1 MLVARRHCAPYAAS
15 LYLLSTRSSVR
26 TEPRPSHVTD
36 TPEPPE
42 NMDEM
47 GPTPPGPGGPSID
60 IAAEMKTSFIDYA
73 MSVIISRA
81 IPDLRDGL
89 KPVHRRILFAMHE
102 TGNTHDKPYRKSARP
117 VGDVMGQYHPHGDSA
132 IYDALVR
139 MAQSFSMSLPLLDGQ
154 GNFGSMD
161 GDNPAAMRY
170 TEVRMAP
177 PAQYMLADIDKDTV
191 DFQDNYDGKQQEPSV
206 LPARFPNMLV
216 NGAAGIAVGMATNI
230 PPHNLGEVID
240 GTILLIDN
248 PEATIDELHERIK
261 GPDFPTGG
269 TVYGLNAVRE
279 FYQTGR
285 GKIKVRGKAEIEEDD
300 NGKARIII
308 TEIPYALNKTLLI
321 QKMVHLVR
329 DKKLEGISDIR
340 DESGKEGIRLVI
352 ELKRNAVPNVLLN
365 NIYKHT
371 QMESTFGG
379 IMLAIDK
386 GKPRVMNLKE
396 SLQCFIDHRFEVITR
411 RTQFDLDKAKARA
424 HILEGY
430 LLAMDNMDEVV
441 RIIRDS
447 KNREE
452 AQERLIEKFA
462 FSEIQAKAI
471 LDMRLYQLTGLERD
485 KIEAEYAELMKLI
498 EYLEDLL
505 AHPEKIYGVIKDD
518 LEQIRAKYGDI
529 RRTELS
535 IDEGEIDIED
545 LIADEPCVITL
556 SNTGY
561 IKRVPTDTYRQQ
573 RRGGK
578 GVVGM
583 GTKDEDFVEHI
594 FSASTHDYLLCFTE
608 AGRMYWLKAYYVP
621 EGTRQSRGRS
631 LANVLQ
637 MAQDERL
644 AAILCVR
651 ELDDD
656 SHNLIMATRKGVV
669 KKTILS
675 AYKNV
680 RVAGINAINIDED
693 DQLIGVKLTNGDD
706 QIILSMRNGKAI
718 RFNEKD
724 ARAMGRV
731 ARGVR
736 GVRLEGDDEVV
747 TVEIVD
753 NEATMMA
760 ITENGYGKRTSFDE
774 YRTQTRGGK
783 GIISIQTTE
792 RNGKVVSAHAVT
804 DDHRLMLISEAGQMI
819 CIGASDLRVIG
830 RNTQGVR
837 LFNLK
842 EGDKLVSAAVLAPEE
857 ELPVVPEGT
866 EGETPVAEAD
876 APSDHT
882 AEAESED
889 KVDE

>member
-1 MLVARRHCAPYAAS
+1 M
-15 LYLLSTRSSVR
+15 
-26 TEPRPSHVTD
+26 
-36 TPEPPE
+36 E
-42 NMDEM
+42 NTNERIDLINIEDEM
-47 GPTPPGPGGPSID
+47 QR
-60 IAAEMKTSFIDYA
+60 AYIDYS
-73 MSVIISRA
+73 MSVIVGRA
-81 IPDLRDGL
+81 LPDVRDGL
-89 KPVHRRILFAMHE
+89 KPGNRRILYAMKERGWTHNKAYVKCAKVVGE
-102 TGNTHDKPYRKSARP
+102 VIGN
-117 VGDVMGQYHPHGDSA
+117 YHPHGDTA
-132 IYDALVR
+132 VYDTMVR
-139 MAQSFSMSLPLLDGQ
+139 MAQDFAMRGMLIDGQ
-154 GNFGSMD
+154 GNFGSID
-161 GDNPAAMRY
+161 GDRAAAYRY
-170 TEVRMAP
+170 TECRLRPLAEE
-177 PAQYMLADIDKDTV
+177 MLADIDKNTV
-191 DFQDNYDGKQQEPSV
+191 DMRPNFDESLLEPSV
-206 LPARFPNMLV
+206 LPARVPNLLV
-216 NGAAGIAVGMATNI
+216 NGSTGIAVGMATNI

-248 PEATIDELHERIK
+248 PEATIDELHDLIK

-269 TVYGLNAVRE
+269 TVYGLNAVRDL
-279 FYQTGR
+279 YQTGR
-285 GKIKVRGKAEIEEDD
+285 GKIKMRGKADIEEDD

-371 QMESTFGG
+371 QLESTFGA

-396 SLQCFIDHRFEVITR
+396 VLQCFIDHRFDVVTR
-411 RTQFDLDKAKARA
+411 RTQFDLDKANARA
-424 HILEGY
+424 HILEG
-430 LLAMDNMDEVV
+430 LLIAMDNMDEVV
-441 RIIRDS
+441 KIIRDS

-452 AQERLIEKFA
+452 AQERLIAKFGL
-462 FSEIQAKAI
+462 SEIQAKAI

-485 KIEAEYAELMKLI
+485 KVEAEYAELKKLI

-505 AHPEKIYGVIKDD
+505 AHPAKIFAVIKED
-518 LEQIRAKYGDI
+518 LEQIRAKYGEI
-529 RRTELS
+529 RRTDLS

-583 GTKDEDFVEHI
+583 NTKDEDFVEHV
-594 FSASTHDYLLCFTE
+594 FTASTHDYLLCFTE

-621 EGTRQSRGRS
+621 EGSRQSRGRS

-637 MAQDERL
+637 MGQDEKL

-656 SHNLIMATRKGVV
+656 THNLIMATKNGII
-669 KKTILS
+669 KKTVLS

-680 RVAGINAINIDED
+680 RVAGVKAINIDED
-693 DQLIGVKLTNGDD
+693 DKLLGVQLTNGMNE
-706 QIILSMRNGKAI
+706 IILSMKNGKAI
-718 RFNEKD
+718 RFKETD
-724 ARAMGRV
+724 ARPLGRV
-731 ARGVR
+731 SRGVK
-736 GVRLEGDDEVV
+736 GVTLEGLDEVV
-747 TVEIVD
+747 AIDIVD
-753 NEATMMA
+753 TESTMMA
-760 ITENGYGKRTSFDE
+760 ITENGYGKRTSFEE
-774 YRTQTRGGK
+774 YRTQSRGGK
-783 GIISIQTTE
+783 GIISIQTTD

-804 DDHRLMLISEAGQMI
+804 DEHRIMLISEGGQMI

-837 LFNLK
+837 LVNLK
-842 EGDKLVSAAVLAPEE
+842 DGDKLVSAALLDPEE
-857 ELPVVPEGT
+857 EMPEVSEGA
-866 EGETPVAEAD
+866 EGEAPAEMA
-876 APSDHT
+876 AP
-882 AEAESED
+882 EATDGPEE
-889 KVDE
+889 

>member
-1 MLVARRHCAPYAAS
+1 M
-15 LYLLSTRSSVR
+15 
-26 TEPRPSHVTD
+26 
-36 TPEPPE
+36 E
-42 NMDEM
+42 NINERIDLINIEDEM
-47 GPTPPGPGGPSID
+47 QR
-60 IAAEMKTSFIDYA
+60 AYIDYS
-73 MSVIISRA
+73 MSVIVGRA
-81 IPDLRDGL
+81 LPDARDGL
-89 KPVHRRILFAMHE
+89 KPGNRRILYAMKERGWTHNKAYVKCAKVVGE
-102 TGNTHDKPYRKSARP
+102 VIGN
-117 VGDVMGQYHPHGDSA
+117 YHPHGDSA
-132 IYDALVR
+132 VYDTMVR
-139 MAQSFSMSLPLLDGQ
+139 MAQEWAMRGMLIEGQ
-154 GNFGSMD
+154 GNFGSID
-161 GDNPAAMRY
+161 GDRAAAYRY
-170 TEVRMAP
+170 TECRLRPLAEE
-177 PAQYMLADIDKDTV
+177 MLADIDKDTV
-191 DFQDNYDGKQQEPSV
+191 DMRPNFDESLMEPSV
-206 LPARFPNMLV
+206 LPARVPNLLV
-216 NGAAGIAVGMATNI
+216 NGSTGIAVGMATNI

-248 PEATIDELHERIK
+248 PEATIDELHELIK

-300 NGKARIII
+300 SGKARIII

-365 NIYKHT
+365 NIYKQT

-386 GKPRVMNLKE
+386 GKPRVMNLRE
-396 SLQCFIDHRFEVITR
+396 TLQCFIDHRFEVITR
-411 RTQFDLDKAKARA
+411 RTQFDLDKANARA

-447 KNREE
+447 KNRDE
-452 AQERLIEKFA
+452 AQSRLMAKFG

-485 KIEAEYAELMKLI
+485 KIEAEYAELKKLI

-505 AHPEKIYGVIKDD
+505 AHPEKIFDVMKED
-518 LEQIRAKYGDI
+518 LELIRAKYGEPRKTD
-529 RRTELS
+529 LS

-556 SNTGY
+556 SSTGY

-583 GTKDEDFVEHI
+583 NTKDEDFVEHV
-594 FSASTHDYLLCFTE
+594 FTASTHDYLLCFTE

-637 MAQDERL
+637 MAQDEKL

-656 SHNLIMATRKGVV
+656 AHNLIMATKQGVV
-669 KKTILS
+669 KKTVLS

-680 RVAGINAINIDED
+680 RVAGINAINIDND
-693 DQLIGVKLTNGDD
+693 DQLIGVKLTNGEDE
-706 QIILSMRNGKAI
+706 IILSMKNGKAI
-718 RFNEKD
+718 RFREQD
-724 ARAMGRV
+724 ARTMGRV
-731 ARGVR
+731 
-736 GVRLEGDDEVV
+736 
-747 TVEIVD
+747 
-753 NEATMMA
+753 
-760 ITENGYGKRTSFDE
+760 
-774 YRTQTRGGK
+774 
-783 GIISIQTTE
+783 
-792 RNGKVVSAHAVT
+792 
-804 DDHRLMLISEAGQMI
+804 
-819 CIGASDLRVIG
+819 
-830 RNTQGVR
+830 
-837 LFNLK
+837 
-842 EGDKLVSAAVLAPEE
+842 
-857 ELPVVPEGT
+857 
-866 EGETPVAEAD
+866 
-876 APSDHT
+876 
-882 AEAESED
+882 
-889 KVDE
+889 

>member
-1 MLVARRHCAPYAAS
+1 L
-15 LYLLSTRSSVR
+15 
-26 TEPRPSHVTD
+26 
-36 TPEPPE
+36 
-42 NMDEM
+42 
-47 GPTPPGPGGPSID
+47 
-60 IAAEMKTSFIDYA
+60 YA
-73 MSVIISRA
+73 MKERGWTHNKAYVKCAKVVGEVI
-81 IPDLRDGL
+81 
-89 KPVHRRILFAMHE
+89 
-102 TGNTHDKPYRKSARP
+102 GN
-117 VGDVMGQYHPHGDSA
+117 YHPHGDTA
-132 IYDALVR
+132 VYDTMVR
-139 MAQSFSMSLPLLDGQ
+139 MAQDFAMRGMLIDGQ
-154 GNFGSMD
+154 GNFGSID
-161 GDNPAAMRY
+161 GDRAAAYRY
-170 TEVRMAP
+170 TECRLRPLAEE
-177 PAQYMLADIDKDTV
+177 MLADIDKETV
-191 DFQDNYDGKQQEPSV
+191 DMRPNFDESLMEPSV
-206 LPARFPNMLV
+206 LPARVPNLLV
-216 NGAAGIAVGMATNI
+216 NGSTGIAVGMATNI

-248 PEATIDELHERIK
+248 PEATIDELHELIK

-285 GKIKVRGKAEIEEDD
+285 GKIKVRGKADIEEDD
-300 NGKARIII
+300 SGKARIII

-321 QKMVHLVR
+321 QKMVQLVR

-365 NIYKHT
+365 NIFKNT
-371 QMESTFGG
+371 QMEQTFGG

-396 SLQCFIDHRFEVITR
+396 TLQCFIDHRFDVITR
-411 RTQFDLDKAKARA
+411 RTQFDLEKARARA

-447 KNREE
+447 KTRDE
-452 AQERLIEKFA
+452 AQERLIAKFG

-471 LDMRLYQLTGLERD
+471 LEMRLYQLTGLERD
-485 KIEAEYAELMKLI
+485 KVEAEYAELMKLI

-505 AHPEKIYGVIKDD
+505 TDPNKIFAVIKED
-518 LEQIRAKYGDI
+518 LEQIRAKYDDP
-529 RRTELS
+529 RKTDLS

-578 GVVGM
+578 GVMGM
-583 GTKDEDFVEHI
+583 STKDEDFVEHI

-637 MAQDERL
+637 MAQDEKL

-656 SHNLIMATRKGVV
+656 THNLIMATKKGVV
-669 KKTILS
+669 KKTVLS

-693 DQLIGVKLTNGDD
+693 DQLIGVKLTSGEDE
-706 QIILSMRNGKAI
+706 IILSMKNGKAI
-718 RFNEKD
+718 RFKEQD
-724 ARAMGRV
+724 ARPMGRV

-753 NEATMMA
+753 NAATMMA

-774 YRTQTRGGK
+774 YRLQSRGGK
-783 GIISIQTTE
+783 GIISIQTSE

-804 DDHRLMLISEAGQMI
+804 DEHRLMLISEGGQMI

-842 EGDKLVSAAVLAPEE
+842 ENDRLVSAAVLDPEEEETETVETADVNEGGAEAPATEPAPEE
-857 ELPVVPEGT
+857 KADDQT
-866 EGETPVAEAD
+866 E
-876 APSDHT
+876 
-882 AEAESED
+882 
-889 KVDE
+889 

>member
-1 MLVARRHCAPYAAS
+1 MDITNERIDLINI
-15 LYLLSTRSSVR
+15 
-26 TEPRPSHVTD
+26 E
-36 TPEPPE
+36 
-42 NMDEM
+42 DEM
-47 GPTPPGPGGPSID
+47 QR
-60 IAAEMKTSFIDYA
+60 AYIDYS
-73 MSVIISRA
+73 MSVIVGRA
-81 IPDLRDGL
+81 LPDARDGL
-89 KPVHRRILFAMHE
+89 KPGNRRILYAMKERGWTHNKSFVKCAKVVGE
-102 TGNTHDKPYRKSARP
+102 VIGN
-117 VGDVMGQYHPHGDSA
+117 YHPHGDSA
-132 IYDALVR
+132 VYDTMVR
-139 MAQSFSMSLPLLDGQ
+139 MAQEWAMRGMLIDGQ
-154 GNFGSMD
+154 GNFGSID
-161 GDNPAAMRY
+161 GDRAAAYRY
-170 TEVRMAP
+170 TECRLRPLAEE
-177 PAQYMLADIDKDTV
+177 MLADIDKNTV
-191 DFQDNYDGKQQEPSV
+191 DMRPNFDESLMEPSV
-206 LPARFPNMLV
+206 LPARIPNLLV
-216 NGAAGIAVGMATNI
+216 NGSTGIAVGMATNI

-248 PEATIDELHERIK
+248 PDATIDDLHELIK

-269 TVYGLNAVRE
+269 TVYGLNAVRD
-279 FYQTGR
+279 FYTTGR
-285 GKIKVRGKAEIEEDD
+285 GKIKVRGKADIEEDD

-365 NIYKHT
+365 NIYKQT

-396 SLQCFIDHRFEVITR
+396 ALQCFIDHRFEVITR
-411 RTQFDLDKAKARA
+411 RTEFDLAKANARA

-447 KNREE
+447 KNRDE
-452 AQERLIEKFA
+452 AQERLMEKFG

-471 LDMRLYQLTGLERD
+471 LDMRLYQLTGLERE
-485 KIEAEYAELMKLI
+485 KVEAELAELRKLI

-505 AHPEKIYGVIKDD
+505 AHPEKIYAVIKED
-518 LEQIRAKYGDI
+518 LEQIRAKYGDA
-529 RRTELS
+529 RKTDLS

-583 GTKDEDFVEHI
+583 NTKDEDFVEHV
-594 FSASTHDYLLCFTE
+594 FTASTHDYLLCFTE

-637 MAQDERL
+637 MSQEEKL

-651 ELDDD
+651 ELNDDA
-656 SHNLIMATRKGVV
+656 HNLIMATKKGVV
-669 KKTILS
+669 KKTVLS

-680 RVAGINAINIDED
+680 RVAGINAINIDDD
-693 DQLIGVKLTNGDD
+693 DQLIGVQLTNGADE
-706 QIILSMRNGKAI
+706 IILSMKNGKAI
-718 RFNEKD
+718 RFREQD

-747 TVEIVD
+747 TIEIVNND
-753 NEATMMA
+753 ATMMA
-760 ITENGYGKRTSFDE
+760 ITENGYGKRTSFEE
-774 YRTQTRGGK
+774 YRTQSRGGK

-792 RNGKVVSAHAVT
+792 RNGKVVSAHAVK
-804 DDHRLMLISEAGQMI
+804 DDHRLMLISEGGQMI

-842 EGDKLVSAAVLAPEE
+842 AGDKLVSAAILDPEEDAPETP
-857 ELPVVPEGT
+857 ELV
-866 EGETPVAEAD
+866 EGEASVEGAAEATPGVEE
-876 APSDHT
+876 A
-882 AEAESED
+882 AEE
-889 KVDE
+889 

>member
-1 MLVARRHCAPYAAS
+1 M
-15 LYLLSTRSSVR
+15 
-26 TEPRPSHVTD
+26 
-36 TPEPPE
+36 E
-42 NMDEM
+42 NTNERIDLINIEDEM
-47 GPTPPGPGGPSID
+47 QR
-60 IAAEMKTSFIDYA
+60 AYIDYS
-73 MSVIISRA
+73 MSVIVGRA
-81 IPDLRDGL
+81 LPDVRDGM
-89 KPVHRRILFAMHE
+89 KPGNRRILYAMKERGWTHSKAYVKCAKVVGE
-102 TGNTHDKPYRKSARP
+102 VIGN
-117 VGDVMGQYHPHGDSA
+117 YHPHGDTA
-132 IYDALVR
+132 VYDTMVR
-139 MAQSFSMSLPLLDGQ
+139 MAQDFAMRGMLIDGQ
-154 GNFGSMD
+154 GNFGSID
-161 GDNPAAMRY
+161 GDRAAAYRY
-170 TEVRMAP
+170 TECRLRPLAEE
-177 PAQYMLADIDKDTV
+177 MLADIDKETV
-191 DFQDNYDGKQQEPSV
+191 DMRPNFDESLMEPTV
-206 LPARFPNMLV
+206 LPARVPNLLV
-216 NGAAGIAVGMATNI
+216 NGSTGIAVGMATNI

-248 PEATIDELHERIK
+248 PEATIDELHELIK

-269 TVYGLNAVRE
+269 TVYGLNAVRD
-279 FYQTGR
+279 FYTTGR
-285 GKIKVRGKAEIEEDD
+285 GKIKVRGKATIEEDD

-321 QKMVHLVR
+321 TKMVHLVR

-365 NIYKHT
+365 NIFKHT

-386 GKPRVMNLKE
+386 GKPRVLNLKE
-396 SLQCFIDHRFEVITR
+396 TLQCFVDHRFEVITR
-411 RTQFDLDKAKARA
+411 RTEFDLKKAKARA

-452 AQERLIEKFA
+452 AQERLMTKFG

-471 LDMRLYQLTGLERD
+471 LEMRLYQLTGLERD
-485 KIEAEYAELMKLI
+485 KVEAEYAELMELI
-498 EYLEDLL
+498 TYLEDLL
-505 AHPEKIYGVIKDD
+505 AHPEKIFSVIKED
-518 LEQIRAKYGDI
+518 LEQIRAKYGEH
-529 RRTELS
+529 RRTDLS

-556 SNTGY
+556 SSTGY

-578 GVVGM
+578 GVMGM
-583 GTKDEDFVEHI
+583 NTKDEDFVEHI

-637 MAQDERL
+637 MAQDEKL

-651 ELDDD
+651 ELDDHA
-656 SHNLIMATRKGVV
+656 HNLIMATRKGII
-669 KKTILS
+669 KKTVLA

-680 RVAGINAINIDED
+680 RVAGVKAINIDED
-693 DQLIGVKLTNGDD
+693 DELIGVRLSNGED
-706 QIILSMRNGKAI
+706 QIILSMKNGKAI
-718 RFNEKD
+718 RFKETD
-724 ARAMGRV
+724 ARPLGRV
-731 ARGVR
+731 SRGVK
-736 GVRLEGDDEVV
+736 GVTLTGDDEVV
-747 TVEIVD
+747 TIEIVD
-753 NEATMMA
+753 TESTMMA

-783 GIISIQTTE
+783 GIISIQTTD

-804 DDHRLMLISEAGQMI
+804 EEHRLMLISEGGQMI

-842 EGDKLVSAAVLAPEE
+842 EGDKLVAAAVLDPEEDAPE
-857 ELPVVPEGT
+857 VA
-866 EGETPVAEAD
+866 EGEEVLAEGAEGKAPVAEA
-876 APSDHT
+876 APE
-882 AEAESED
+882 EASETEEPSED
-889 KVDE
+889 

>member
-1 MLVARRHCAPYAAS
+1 M
-15 LYLLSTRSSVR
+15 
-26 TEPRPSHVTD
+26 D
-36 TPEPPE
+36 TTNERIDLINIE
-42 NMDEM
+42 DEM
-47 GPTPPGPGGPSID
+47 QR
-60 IAAEMKTSFIDYA
+60 AYIDYS
-73 MSVIISRA
+73 MSVIVGRA
-81 IPDLRDGL
+81 LPDARDGL
-89 KPVHRRILFAMHE
+89 KPGNRRILYAMKERGWTHNKAYVKCAKVVGE
-102 TGNTHDKPYRKSARP
+102 VIGN
-117 VGDVMGQYHPHGDSA
+117 YHPHGDTA
-132 IYDALVR
+132 VYDTMVR
-139 MAQSFSMSLPLLDGQ
+139 MAQDFAMRGMLIDGQ
-154 GNFGSMD
+154 GNFGSID
-161 GDNPAAMRY
+161 GDRAAAYRY
-170 TEVRMAP
+170 TECRLRPLAEE
-177 PAQYMLADIDKDTV
+177 MLADIDKDTV
-191 DFQDNYDGKQQEPSV
+191 DMRPNFDESLMEPSV
-206 LPARFPNMLV
+206 LPARVPNLLV
-216 NGAAGIAVGMATNI
+216 NGSTGIAVGMATNI

-240 GTILLIDN
+240 GTIRLIDQ
-248 PEATIDELHERIK
+248 PDATIEELHELIK

-269 TVYGLNAVRE
+269 TVYGLNAVRDL
-279 FYQTGR
+279 YATGR

-321 QKMVHLVR
+321 QKMVSLVR

-340 DESGKEGIRLVI
+340 DESGKEGIRLVV

-371 QMESTFGG
+371 QLESTFGA

-386 GKPRVMNLKE
+386 GKPRIMNLKE
-396 SLQCFIDHRFEVITR
+396 TLQCFIDHRFDVVTR
-411 RTQFDLDKAKARA
+411 RTQFDLEKARARA
-424 HILEGY
+424 HILEG
-430 LLAMDNMDEVV
+430 LLIAMDNMDEVV
-441 RIIRDS
+441 KIIRDS

-452 AQERLIEKFA
+452 AQDRLIAKFGL
-462 FSEIQAKAI
+462 SEIQAKAI

-485 KIEAEYAELMKLI
+485 KVETEYAELKELMA
-498 EYLEDLL
+498 YLEDLL
-505 AHPEKIYGVIKDD
+505 AHPEKIYEVIKED
-518 LEQIRAKYGDI
+518 LEQIRAKYGEN

-535 IDEGEIDIED
+535 VDEGEIDIED

-578 GVVGM
+578 GVIGM
-583 GTKDEDFVEHI
+583 NTKDEDFVEHV
-594 FSASTHDYLLCFTE
+594 FTASTHDYLLCFTE

-621 EGTRQSRGRS
+621 EGSRQSRGRS

-637 MAQDERL
+637 MGQDEKL

-651 ELDDD
+651 ELEDDT
-656 SHNLIMATRKGVV
+656 HNLIMATRKGVV
-669 KKTILS
+669 KKTVLS

-706 QIILSMRNGKAI
+706 EIILSLKNGKAI
-718 RFNEKD
+718 RFSEKD

-753 NEATMMA
+753 TAATMMA

-774 YRTQTRGGK
+774 YRTQSRGGK

-804 DDHRLMLISEAGQMI
+804 DEHRIMLISEGGQMI

-837 LFNLK
+837 LVNLK
-842 EGDKLVSAAVLAPEE
+842 DGDKLVSAALLDPEE
-857 ELPVVPEGT
+857 DAAEGGLSADDAVEPIYEQPE
-866 EGETPVAEAD
+866 E
-876 APSDHT
+876 
-882 AEAESED
+882 
-889 KVDE
+889 

>member
-1 MLVARRHCAPYAAS
+1 MDNILNERID
-15 LYLLSTRSSVR
+15 LINI
-26 TEPRPSHVTD
+26 E
-36 TPEPPE
+36 
-42 NMDEM
+42 DEM
-47 GPTPPGPGGPSID
+47 QR
-60 IAAEMKTSFIDYA
+60 AYIDYS
-73 MSVIISRA
+73 MSVIVGRA
-81 IPDLRDGL
+81 LPDARDGL
-89 KPVHRRILFAMHE
+89 KPGNRRILYAMKERGWTHNKAYVKCAKVVGE
-102 TGNTHDKPYRKSARP
+102 VIGN
-117 VGDVMGQYHPHGDSA
+117 YHPHGDTA
-132 IYDALVR
+132 VYDTMVR
-139 MAQSFSMSLPLLDGQ
+139 MAQDFAMRGMLIDGQ
-154 GNFGSMD
+154 GNFGSID
-161 GDNPAAMRY
+161 GDRAAAYRY
-170 TEVRMAP
+170 TECRLRPLAEE
-177 PAQYMLADIDKDTV
+177 MLADIDKETV
-191 DFQDNYDGKQQEPSV
+191 DMRPNFDESLMEPSV
-206 LPARFPNMLV
+206 LPARIPNLLV
-216 NGAAGIAVGMATNI
+216 NGSTGIAVGMATNI

-248 PEATIDELHERIK
+248 PEATIDELHELIK

-269 TVYGLNAVRE
+269 TVYGLNAVRD
-279 FYQTGR
+279 FYTTGR
-285 GKIKVRGKAEIEEDD
+285 GKIKVRGKAEIEEEDS
-300 NGKARIII
+300 GKARIII

-321 QKMVHLVR
+321 QKMVALVR

-371 QMESTFGG
+371 QMEQTFGG

-396 SLQCFIDHRFEVITR
+396 ALQCFIDHRFDVITR
-411 RTQFDLDKAKARA
+411 RTEFDLRKAKARA

-430 LLAMDNMDEVV
+430 LLAMDNMDDVV

-447 KNREE
+447 KNRDE
-452 AQERLIEKFA
+452 AQDRLIEKFG

-471 LDMRLYQLTGLERD
+471 LEMRLYQLTGLERE
-485 KIEAEYAELMKLI
+485 KVEAELAELMKLI

-505 AHPEKIYGVIKDD
+505 ANPAKIYAVIKED

-529 RRTELS
+529 RKTDLS

-583 GTKDEDFVEHI
+583 STKDEDFVEHI

-608 AGRMYWLKAYYVP
+608 EGRMYWLKAYYVP

-637 MAQDERL
+637 MAQDEKL

-656 SHNLIMATRKGVV
+656 SHNLIMATRNGTV
-669 KKTILS
+669 KKTVLS

-680 RVAGINAINIDED
+680 RAAGINAINIDEG

-706 QIILSMRNGKAI
+706 EIILSLRNGKAI

-724 ARAMGRV
+724 ARPMGRV

-753 NEATMMA
+753 TESTMMA

-774 YRTQTRGGK
+774 YRTQSRGGK
-783 GIISIQTTE
+783 GIISIQTTD

-804 DDHRLMLISEAGQMI
+804 DEHKLMLISEGGQMI

-842 EGDKLVSAAVLAPEE
+842 DGDKLVSAAVLDPEEEAPEAEVVEGAEGEAPAAANTEAPAEETAPEE
-857 ELPVVPEGT
+857 P
-866 EGETPVAEAD
+866 AE
-876 APSDHT
+876 
-882 AEAESED
+882 E
-889 KVDE
+889 

>member
-1 MLVARRHCAPYAAS
+1 M
-15 LYLLSTRSSVR
+15 
-26 TEPRPSHVTD
+26 
-36 TPEPPE
+36 E
-42 NMDEM
+42 NTNERIDLINIEDEM
-47 GPTPPGPGGPSID
+47 QR
-60 IAAEMKTSFIDYA
+60 AYIDYS
-73 MSVIISRA
+73 MSVIVGRA
-81 IPDLRDGL
+81 LPDVRDGL
-89 KPVHRRILFAMHE
+89 KPGNRRILYAMKERGWTHNKAYVKCAKVVGE
-102 TGNTHDKPYRKSARP
+102 VIGN
-117 VGDVMGQYHPHGDSA
+117 YHPHGDTA
-132 IYDALVR
+132 VYDTMVR
-139 MAQSFSMSLPLLDGQ
+139 MAQNFAMRGMLIDGQ
-154 GNFGSMD
+154 GNFGSID
-161 GDNPAAMRY
+161 GDRAAAYRY
-170 TEVRMAP
+170 TECRLRPLAEE
-177 PAQYMLADIDKDTV
+177 MLADIDKETV
-191 DFQDNYDGKQQEPSV
+191 DMRPNFDESLMEPSV
-206 LPARFPNMLV
+206 LPARVPNLLV
-216 NGAAGIAVGMATNI
+216 NGSTGIAVGMATNI

-248 PEATIDELHERIK
+248 PDATIDELCELVK

-269 TVYGLNAVRE
+269 SVYGLKAVHD
-279 FYQTGR
+279 FYTTGR
-285 GKIKVRGKAEIEEDD
+285 GKIKMRGKADIEEDD

-321 QKMVHLVR
+321 QKMVSLVR

-340 DESGKEGIRLVI
+340 DESGKEGIRLVV

-371 QMESTFGG
+371 QLESTFGS

-396 SLQCFIDHRFEVITR
+396 VLKCFIDHRFDVITR
-411 RTQFDLDKAKARA
+411 RTEFDLDKAAARA

-447 KNREE
+447 KNRDE
-452 AQERLIEKFA
+452 AQERLIEKFG

-471 LDMRLYQLTGLERD
+471 LEMRLYQLTGLERD
-485 KIEAEYAELMKLI
+485 KVESEYAELKKLI

-505 AHPEKIYGVIKDD
+505 AHPEKIYAVIKED
-518 LEQIRAKYGDI
+518 LEQIRAKYGEV
-529 RRTELS
+529 RRTDLC

-578 GVVGM
+578 GVIGM
-583 GTKDEDFVEHI
+583 NTKEEDFVEHV
-594 FSASTHDYLLCFTE
+594 FTASTHDYLLCFTE

-637 MAQDERL
+637 MGQDEKL

-656 SHNLIMATRKGVV
+656 QHNLIMATKKGVV
-669 KKTILS
+669 KKTVLS

-693 DQLIGVKLTNGDD
+693 DQLIGVKLTGGEDE
-706 QIILSMRNGKAI
+706 IILSLRNGKAI
-718 RFNEKD
+718 RFKETD

-736 GVRLEGDDEVV
+736 GVRLVGDDEVV
-747 TVEIVD
+747 TIEIVGT
-753 NEATMMA
+753 ESTMMA
-760 ITENGYGKRTSFDE
+760 ITENGYGKRTSFDK

-804 DDHRLMLISEAGQMI
+804 GEHRLMLISEGGQMI
-819 CIGASDLRVIG
+819 CIGASDLRIIG

-842 EGDKLVSAAVLAPEE
+842 DGDKLISAAVLDPEEDAPEGVEVPEE
-857 ELPVVPEGT
+857 EEAVP
-866 EGETPVAEAD
+866 GE
-876 APSDHT
+876 
-882 AEAESED
+882 
-889 KVDE
+889 